1 MKTRIILVMSF
12 GAILLAIA
20 GRIFLFTKVTSSPQ
34 NSDFQANIQ
43 WPSWTYTKGNTWSYA
58 TTASRINAQDKQ
70 NIEATA
76 TWNNTGYTVTSGWLL
91 PSENST
97 GIRILFP
104 PRVAQQDITALT
116 MAVRQIV
123 DIQANAVRAESM
135 QAYETARQASLSSTN
150 QDRDIILVSTFNG
163 QDSINASKH
172 IPFTTDISGYFSPL
186 VGKLIRSTSWTFVP
200 YAIDPLVTI
209 IHRQINTNPKSFS
222 RDLLQHT
229 IASPRTL
236 PSDIPH
242 LWSLFGVSPTDI
254 LLGRNNKEAYP
265 WYTEILSIFTEQAI
279 QTKTAGILTYLSQ
292 IPSREFWVFRDI
304 THLVSEK
311 FPQCT
316 TFPIQCILRYQL
328 GDIWFTHLSDLD
340 ILRMEF
346 PQWDRREQNYTITN
360 FPTSNLWY
368 PITARWFI
376 IPKKVKS
383 PASAYERI
391 RGYLLLATQQ
401 RLISSSYTLSPFAEL
416 LETQLL
422 QSIYRNLSDQI
433 TYGYLSQFNLA
444 TQENKLRQQL
454 RDVLDQRYNAQLFLR
469 TYEKK

>member
-1 MKTRIILVMSF
+1 MKTRIILIMSF

-20 GRIFLFTKVTSSPQ
+20 GRIFLFTKVTSDPQ
-34 NSDFQANIQ
+34 NSDLQANIQ
-43 WPSWTYTKGNTWSYA
+43 WSLWTYPKNNTWSS
-58 TTASRINAQDKQ
+58 TTTDLPNTQQPEGTWIN
-70 NIEATA
+70 NS
-76 TWNNTGYTVTSGWLL
+76 TGYTISGGLL
-91 PSENST
+91 PSDNGS

-104 PRVAQQDITALT
+104 PRVAPQDIIALT

-123 DIQANAVRAESM
+123 DIQATAVRAESL
-135 QAYETARQASLSSTN
+135 QAYETARQSSLTSPN

-172 IPFTTDISGYFSPL
+172 IPFTTDISAYFSPL
-186 VGKLIRSTSWTFVP
+186 VGKLIRSASWTFVP

-209 IHRQINTNPKSFS
+209 THRQVNTNPKNFS

-229 IASPRTL
+229 IASPRIL
-236 PSDIPH
+236 PADIPH

-265 WYTEILSIFTEQAI
+265 WYTEILSVFTEQAI
-279 QTKTAGILTYLSQ
+279 QTKTPGILTYLPQ
-292 IPSREFWVFRDI
+292 IPSREFWIFRDI
-304 THLVSEK
+304 TRLVSEK
-311 FPQCT
+311 FPQCA
-316 TFPIQCILRYQL
+316 TFPIPCILRYQL

-340 ILRMEF
+340 ILRIEF

-360 FPTSNLWY
+360 FPTNSLWY

-376 IPKKVKS
+376 IPQKVKS
-383 PASAYERI
+383 PAPAYERI
-391 RGYLLLATQQ
+391 KGYLLLATQQ

-422 QSIYRNLSDQI
+422 QSIYRNINDQI
-433 TYGYLSQFNLA
+433 TYGYLSKFNLA
-444 TQENKLRQQL
+444 TQENTLRQQL
-454 RDVLDQRYNAQLFLR
+454 RDVLDQKYNAQLFLR

>member
-20 GRIFLFTKVTSSPQ
+20 GRIFLFTKVTSDPQ
-34 NSDFQANIQ
+34 NSDLQANIQ
-43 WPSWTYTKGNTWSYA
+43 WSLWTYPKNNTWSS
-58 TTASRINAQDKQ
+58 TTTDLSNTQQPEGA
-70 NIEATA
+70 
-76 TWNNTGYTVTSGWLL
+76 WNNNSTGYTTTSEGLL
-91 PSENST
+91 PSDNGS

-104 PRVAQQDITALT
+104 PRVAPQDITALT

-123 DIQANAVRAESM
+123 DIQATAVRAESL
-135 QAYETARQASLSSTN
+135 QAYETARQSSLTSPN

-163 QDSINASKH
+163 QDSIDASKH
-172 IPFTTDISGYFSPL
+172 IPFTTDISAYFSPL
-186 VGKLIRSTSWTFVP
+186 VGKLIRSASWTFVP

-209 IHRQINTNPKSFS
+209 IHRQVNTNPKNFS

-229 IASPRTL
+229 IASPRIL
-236 PSDIPH
+236 PADIPH

-265 WYTEILSIFTEQAI
+265 WYTEILSVFTEQAI
-279 QTKTAGILTYLSQ
+279 QTKTPGILTYLPQ
-292 IPSREFWVFRDI
+292 IPSREFWIFRDI
-304 THLVSEK
+304 TRLVSEK
-311 FPQCT
+311 FPQCA
-316 TFPIQCILRYQL
+316 TFPIPCILRYQL

-340 ILRMEF
+340 ILRIEF

-360 FPTSNLWY
+360 FPTSSLWY

-376 IPKKVKS
+376 IPQKVKS
-383 PASAYERI
+383 PAPAYERI
-391 RGYLLLATQQ
+391 KGYLLLATQQ
-401 RLISSSYTLSPFAEL
+401 RLVSSSYTLSPFAEL

-422 QSIYRNLSDQI
+422 QSIYRNINDQI
-433 TYGYLSQFNLA
+433 TYGYLSKFNLA
-444 TQENKLRQQL
+444 TQENTLRQQL
-454 RDVLDQRYNAQLFLR
+454 RDVLDQKYNAQLFLR